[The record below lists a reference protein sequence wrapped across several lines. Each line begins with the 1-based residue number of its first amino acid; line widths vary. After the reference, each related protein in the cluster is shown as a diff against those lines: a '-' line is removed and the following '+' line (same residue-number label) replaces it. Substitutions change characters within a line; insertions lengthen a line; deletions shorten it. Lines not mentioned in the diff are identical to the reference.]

1 MMFILQVRITLDVL
15 IERWNRRI
23 DWKKDREKQN
33 HNLWRISTESEISG
47 SYGGECENYSLLV
60 QIAV

>member
-1 MMFILQVRITLDVL
+1 MMFILQVGITLDVL

-23 DWKKDREKQN
+23 DWNKDREKQN

-47 SYGGECENYSLLV
+47 SYGGECEN
-60 QIAV
+60 